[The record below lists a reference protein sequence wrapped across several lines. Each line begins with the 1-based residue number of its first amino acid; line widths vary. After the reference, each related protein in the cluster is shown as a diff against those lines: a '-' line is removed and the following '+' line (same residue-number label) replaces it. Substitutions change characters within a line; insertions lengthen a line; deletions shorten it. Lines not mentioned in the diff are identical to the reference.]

1 MDVQQF
7 RNLMAGVCAPVTVV
21 TTADEEGPHG
31 ATVSSFA
38 SLSLEP
44 ALVSIALDTRSR
56 LLERITARGQFGVNV
71 LGSAQAEIATT
82 FAGRSADR
90 FTDIPWTSTD
100 TLPRLD
106 GVAGWA
112 TCELVNAVE
121 AGDHLLLI
129 GHVTRAISTLQA
141 PLVYAYRTF
150 GTHSGFELR
159 PRKPVVDQIL
169 ACAR

>member
-21 TTADEEGPHG
+21 TTFDEEGPHG

-44 ALVSIALDTRSR
+44 SLISIALDTRSR
-56 LLERITARGQFGVNV
+56 LLERIAARGHFGVNV
-71 LGSAQAEIATT
+71 LGSSQAEVATR
-82 FAGRSADR
+82 FAGRSDDR
-90 FTDIPWTSTD
+90 FAGIPWTAVDS
-100 TLPRLD
+100 LPRLD

-112 TCELVNAVE
+112 TCELVNSVE

-129 GHVTRAISTLQA
+129 GRVTRAISTLQA

-169 ACAR
+169 ACTH